1 MKRLCKICNILIAI
15 AIMTSLFSCSKSD
28 TKSKVNFIVDEKGNK
43 MYKNE
48 DGIYV
53 RNDWYEINGDKY
65 YFDGNG
71 YLLTN
76 QWINDEYLVDEN
88 GKLITNFWYEEK
100 GKTYYLG
107 PDGKYYKG
115 DIFEIDGKEYNF
127 DDAGVLIKGTV
138 YVDKNDENRTTLI
151 DQRGIIIRKEGLY
164 ELPVGKFYVDKDGY
178 VIVNGW
184 KNIDGTDRYFGELGM
199 LVDHGFALA
208 KDVKKSTDSEAQKW
222 CYIKDESGK
231 STIVKNDWVKDAGK
245 WYYAGDDG
253 VLLCNEWEKI
263 DGEEYYFKDQCD
275 MAVNEFVDGT
285 YYVDENGKK
294 VKNVEKSIE
303 GVSYTFDANG
313 KANKKIVSKTENSNW
328 KLYTYTNTGNKYITG
343 KYYYETTFLNSEK
356 TTSYSTNR
364 YIASFNVD
372 KNDIIV
378 NLKYRSTKADM
389 KLYSDD
395 VFITIKVNNN
405 TLVSSQRVKRID
417 NEDLVLTKLQKDTLL
432 NSLLVDN
439 NKIEISIVDS
449 WGGSIGMD
457 YYSFEFY
464 STGFNEIYPNL

>member
-1 MKRLCKICNILIAI
+1 M
-15 AIMTSLFSCSKSD
+15 
-28 TKSKVNFIVDEKGNK
+28 
-43 MYKNE
+43 
-48 DGIYV
+48 
-53 RNDWYEINGDKY
+53 
-65 YFDGNG
+65 
-71 YLLTN
+71 
-76 QWINDEYLVDEN
+76 
-88 GKLITNFWYEEK
+88 
-100 GKTYYLG
+100 
-107 PDGKYYKG
+107 
-115 DIFEIDGKEYNF
+115 
-127 DDAGVLIKGTV
+127 
-138 YVDKNDENRTTLI
+138 
-151 DQRGIIIRKEGLY
+151 
-164 ELPVGKFYVDKDGY
+164 DKDGY

-184 KNIDGTDRYFGELGM
+184 KNIDGIDRYFGELGVM
-199 LVDHGFALA
+199 VNDGFALA
-208 KDVKKSTDSEAQKW
+208 KDVKKSTDSEAKKW

-231 STIVKNDWVKDAGK
+231 TVVVKNDWVQKSGK

-253 VLLCNEWEKI
+253 ILLSNEWKKI
-263 DGEEYYFKDQCD
+263 DDEEYYFKDQCD

-389 KLYSDD
+389 DLYSDD

-405 TLVSSQRVKRID
+405 TLISSQRVKRID